1 MVPIKF
7 LILDILIIHAQRD
20 PDLVNNTYQTE
31 LRIGFDHIGLL
42 GIFLCSC
49 VVSTRYINVCIKLPA
64 NASH

>member
-1 MVPIKF
+1 MVPIKS

-42 GIFLCSC
+42 GIFLCSG
-49 VVSTRYINVCIKLPA
+49 VVSTIYIYICLYKTTG
-64 NASH
+64 